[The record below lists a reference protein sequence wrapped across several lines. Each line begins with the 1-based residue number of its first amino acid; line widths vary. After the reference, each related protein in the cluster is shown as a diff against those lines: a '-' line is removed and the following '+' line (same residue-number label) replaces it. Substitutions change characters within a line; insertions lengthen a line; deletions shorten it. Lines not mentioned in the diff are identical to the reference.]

1 MYVNPVKLVLQRHGF
16 HSEQTELVECGSY
29 AKKAKYFFDE
39 GIVIVRASVQKLF
52 SV

>member
-29 AKKAKYFFDE
+29 AKKAKYFFE